1 MSRRVPVLEGQL
13 CKRNYTWFRRN
24 GLFFSSFLLL
34 RVLLG
39 FQQLSH
45 RRNSSML
52 SSRWNLG
59 ETTRLWVTKTYRT
72 RRMVVFRFVNPAL
85 MMSTAPTA
93 QTIVPRTAVMIEFFR
108 SRSTSSTS
116 SSMRPRRVLVAS
128 RRMKIEQG
136 SGTAVRMVGKSPAQR
151 STGSK

>member
-24 GLFFSSFLLL
+24 GLFFFIFFFT
-34 RVLLG
+34 VLLVSAG
-39 FQQLSH
+39 E
-45 RRNSSML
+45 SSTEL
-52 SSRWNLG
+52 VDALIQVESG
-59 ETTRLWVTKTYRT
+59 ETTRLWVTKPTGQGVWLSSDSST
-72 RRMVVFRFVNPAL
+72 PAL

-116 SSMRPRRVLVAS
+116 FMRPRRVLVAS

-136 SGTAVRMVGKSPAQR
+136 SGTAVRMGVGKSPAQR